1 MPGHRVDRLAAPE
14 VRDLAAAGT
23 PLLWAIGSTEQHG
36 THLVTGFDRR
46 SAEAICVQAAK
57 CARRDVAM
65 LPPLAF
71 GASDHWL
78 PLGATF
84 SLRATT
90 LVAVISDVAR
100 SADAAGFHRLVIVNG
115 HAGNIGPGLTALAEA
130 EAGDCV
136 VEFVSYWTLVDPPA
150 LRAASPAD
158 DGGVGHAGEVE
169 TSIAIHLG
177 DHAISERL
185 PAPAG
190 KRLDEGPGS
199 PDPIARLPRP
209 LTEAPT
215 GVYGD
220 PSAAN
225 AELGALVVEQAVRRL
240 AAHLDA

>member
-14 VRDLAAAGT
+14 VRELAAAGA
-23 PLLWAIGSTEQHG
+23 PLLWAVGSTEQHG
-36 THLVTGFDRR
+36 GHLVTGFDRR
-46 SAEAICVQAAK
+46 SAEAVCVRAAER
-57 CARRDVAM
+57 AARDVAL

-90 LVAVISDVAR
+90 LVAVIADVAR
-100 SADAAGFHRLVIVNG
+100 SAEAAGFGRLVVVNG
-115 HAGNIGPGLTALAEA
+115 HAGNIGPGLTALGEIGSGA
-130 EAGDCV
+130 CR
-136 VEFVSYWTLVDPPA
+136 VEFLSYWTLVDAAA
-150 LRAASPAD
+150 LRSLSPAD
-158 DGGVGHAGEVE
+158 GGGVGHAGEVE
-169 TSIAIHLG
+169 TSIALHLG
-177 DHAISERL
+177 DHAIPERL

-199 PDPIARLPRP
+199 ADPIARLPRP
-209 LTEAPT
+209 LDEAPS

-220 PSAAN
+220 PGGAT
-225 AELGALVVEQAVRRL
+225 AELGELVVEQAVARL